1 MTSSTTT
8 TEKTVQRAAVVVAA
22 LAGAVFGLGLVLSGM
37 TQQAKV
43 LGFLDVASGAWDPSL
58 AFVMVGAIGVHALLR
73 RVVARHPRWS
83 RRPLFA
89 ESYQEPKK
97 TPIDHRLVV
106 GAAVFGVGW
115 GLAGVCPGPAL
126 VSSSSLTPTVVLFV
140 IGLLGGFGL
149 YGATIGRGR

>member
-1 MTSSTTT
+1 MTRSTTT

-83 RRPLFA
+83 KRPLFS

-97 TPIDHRLVV
+97 TPIDHRLLV
-106 GAAVFGVGW
+106 GAAVFGIGW

-140 IGLLGGFGL
+140 IGLLAGFGL
-149 YGATIGRGR
+149 YRATIGRVG